1 MNLQAEAPETSAR
14 PQTAD
19 PAGTRQTKRSNIIKT
34 SVSERIFT
42 VCNYIFFILVGFTT
56 LVPFVNL
63 IAKSLSSEHAVISG
77 RVTLIPIDV
86 QFGTYK
92 YVMEDSMF
100 LNALKISVILTL
112 VGTFLSL
119 LVTTITAYPLSKPNL
134 RGRKWF
140 LLMFIFTM
148 LFSGGLI
155 PMYLLM
161 QNLHLVNKLPVLFL
175 PGMVNVF
182 NMLIIKNYF
191 EGLPDGLEESAK
203 LDGAGNIRVLVSVV
217 LPLSMPVLATIAL
230 FFAVGYWNDYFASM
244 IYITNPHLKP
254 LQLYLKELL
263 VASSGDFLKDNI
275 DAALNTTPQSIQA
288 ASILLAT
295 IPILLVYPFLQK
307 YFVKG
312 VLVGSVKG

>member
-1 MNLQAEAPETSAR
+1 MTV
-14 PQTAD
+14 
-19 PAGTRQTKRSNIIKT
+19 KT
-34 SVSERIFT
+34 SFSEKLFNF
-42 VCNYIFFILVGFTT
+42 CNYLFFILVGLTT
-56 LVPFVNL
+56 LLPFVNL
-63 IAKSLSSEHAVISG
+63 IAKSFSSEAAVISG
-77 RVTLIPIDV
+77 KVNLLPIGF
-86 QFGTYK
+86 QTGTYM
-92 YVMEDSMF
+92 YVLKDSMF
-100 LNALKISVILTL
+100 LNSLKNSILL
-112 VGTFLSL
+112 AIVGTALGLFL
-119 LVTTITAYPLSKPNL
+119 TTITAYPLSRVQL

-155 PMYLLM
+155 PTYLLM
-161 QNLHLVNKLPVLFL
+161 QNLGLVNQFPVLFL
-175 PGMVNVF
+175 PAAINVF

-203 LDGAGNIRVLVSVV
+203 LDGASNIRILFSIV
-217 LPLSMPVLATIAL
+217 LPLSLPVLATIAL
-230 FFAVGYWNDYFASM
+230 FFAVAFWNDYFTSM
-244 IYITNPHLKP
+244 IYITNQDFKP

-263 VASSGDFLKDNI
+263 VSSSSEFLKDNV

-295 IPILLVYPFLQK
+295 LPILMVYPFLQK